1 MSNNKIVTRNHS
13 RPIKSYVRR
22 EGRLTKSQSNALDNL
37 WIKNDSLNPTFS
49 FKDRVVSI
57 ASNKAKEFEMTT
69 LACAST
75 GNLAGSVAA
84 HGAKGGLETVVFIP
98 KNLEKEKIIS
108 AGVYNPK
115 IVTVDG
121 TYDDVNLSLIHI

>member
-1 MSNNKIVTRNHS
+1 
-13 RPIKSYVRR
+13 
-22 EGRLTKSQSNALDNL
+22 
-37 WIKNDSLNPTFS
+37 
-49 FKDRVVSI
+49 
-57 ASNKAKEFEMTT
+57 MTT

-115 IVTVDG
+115 IVTIDG
-121 TYDDVNLSLIHI
+121 TYDDVNKFVQFWLKKKRDGLLQI